1 MMANNEKNYFNL
13 LRSLGFDVKTVS
25 VPAWERRQLREDS
38 CERMREVAE
47 NHAIGLAAVDG
58 KMRSL

>member
-1 MMANNEKNYFNL
+1 MANDEKSYSDL
-13 LRSLGFDVKTVS
+13 LQSFGFDVKTVS
-25 VPAWERRQLREDS
+25 IPARERRQLREDS
-38 CERMREVAE
+38 CERMRVVAE